1 MSLPLNDNEPA
12 APSGGGWLASL
23 LRIRLDFGYDGTAFS
38 GWAMQPGKR
47 TVEAELSAALTVILR
62 ASSPVRLVVAGRT
75 DAGVHARG
83 AVAHAD
89 VDPAGWA
96 LVPGRSPR
104 SPSESALARLNGV
117 LPADVV
123 VHRVTLAPEG
133 FNARFSASQ
142 RRYLYRICDRPQ
154 LLDPLR
160 RADTLVHRHPLDTA
174 LMQAASER
182 LLGLRDFAAFAKKR
196 DGATTIRTLLD
207 FSWVRT
213 GDGAVETRVVAD
225 AFCRSMVRALVGAV
239 IPVGEGRQPV
249 GWPEQVL
256 IAGRRDPG
264 VVVMPAHGLSLE
276 EVSYPPDVEVGGRA
290 ASTRFR
296 RSAGD
301 DTGYHGGPRTG
312 RGPAH

>member
-1 MSLPLNDNEPA
+1 MNDTEPA
-12 APSGGGWLASL
+12 APLGGGGLASS
-23 LRIRLDFGYDGTAFS
+23 LRIRLDFGYDGTLFS

-47 TVEAELSAALTVILR
+47 TVETELSHALTLILR
-62 ASSPVRLVVAGRT
+62 ARKPVRLVVAGRT

-96 LVPGRSPR
+96 LLPGRSAR
-104 SPSESALARLNGV
+104 SPAESALARLNGV

-123 VHRVTLAPEG
+123 IHHVAVAPQG
-133 FNARFSASQ
+133 FNARFSATE
-142 RRYLYRICDRPQ
+142 RRYLYRVCDQPQ

-160 RADTLVHRHPLDTA
+160 RGDTLVHRRPLDVG
-174 LMQAASER
+174 LMNAAGEE
-182 LLGLRDFAAFAKKR
+182 LLGLRDFAAFARKR

-207 FSWVRT
+207 FSWVRAA
-213 GDGAVETRVVAD
+213 DGVLEARVVAD

-249 GWPEQVL
+249 QWPARVL
-256 IAGRRDPG
+256 LAGRRHPG

-276 EVSYPPDVEVGGRA
+276 EVTYPPDVDVGNRA
-290 ASTRFR
+290 IASRVR
-296 RSAGD
+296 RLAA
-301 DTGYHGGPRTG
+301 
-312 RGPAH
+312 GPAGPQGVSEA

>member
-1 MSLPLNDNEPA
+1 MTKIEPA
-12 APSGGGWLASL
+12 APLGGGGLAPS

-47 TVEAELSAALTVILR
+47 TVEDLLSSALTLILR
-62 ASSPVRLVVAGRT
+62 ATRPVRLVVAGRT

-96 LVPGRSPR
+96 LLPGRSVR
-104 SPSESALARLNGV
+104 SPAESALARLNGV

-123 VHRVTLAPEG
+123 IHAVSVAPEG
-133 FNARFSASQ
+133 FNARFSALE
-142 RRYLYRICDRPQ
+142 RRYLYRICDQPQ

-160 RADTLVHRHPLDTA
+160 RADTLVHRRPLDVPA
-174 LMQAASER
+174 MHAAAQG
-182 LLGLRDFAAFAKKR
+182 LLGLHDFAAFAKKR
-196 DGATTIRTLLD
+196 DGATTIRTLLE
-207 FSWVRT
+207 FSWVRG
-213 GDGAVETRVVAD
+213 GDGVVEARVVAD

-249 GWPEQVL
+249 DWPARVL
-256 IAGRRDPG
+256 VAGRRHPG

-276 EVSYPPDVEVGGRA
+276 QVTYPPDVDLDSRHRESRV
-290 ASTRFR
+290 R
-296 RSAGD
+296 RSAVQ
-301 DTGYHGGPRTG
+301 
-312 RGPAH
+312 

>member
-1 MSLPLNDNEPA
+1 VNDNEPA
-12 APSGGGWLASL
+12 APDGGGGLASS

-47 TVEAELSAALTVILR
+47 TVETELSHALSMILR
-62 ASSPVRLVVAGRT
+62 ASKPVRLVVAGRT

-96 LVPGRSPR
+96 KLPGRSSR
-104 SPSESALARLNGV
+104 SPVESALARLNGV

-123 VHRVTLAPEG
+123 VHRVSLAPEG
-133 FNARFSASQ
+133 FNARFSATQ
-142 RRYLYRICDRPQ
+142 RRYLYRLCDHPTS
-154 LLDPLR
+154 LDPLR
-160 RADTLVHRHPLDTA
+160 RGDTVIHRRDLDVA
-174 LMQAASER
+174 LMQAASQQ
-182 LLGLRDFAAFAKKR
+182 LLGLRDFASFAKKR

-207 FSWVRT
+207 FSWLRA
-213 GDGAVETRVVAD
+213 GDGVLEARVVAD

-249 GWPEQVL
+249 AWPAQVL
-256 IAGRRDPG
+256 VAKRRHPG

-276 EVSYPPDVEVGGRA
+276 EVTYPPDVEVGDRA
-290 ASTRFR
+290 TASRFR
-296 RSAGD
+296 RSAQD
-301 DTGYHGGPRTG
+301 
-312 RGPAH
+312 